1 MRSSSNVMGRF
12 NKRTLVAMYCSKEV
26 FFFSSGTNRERNS
39 VFTNA
44 VENFDQRSG
53 QSGGSV
59 TNRSY
64 SSFLPE

>member
-1 MRSSSNVMGRF
+1 MGRF
-12 NKRTLVAMYCSKEV
+12 NKGTLVAMYCSKE
-26 FFFSSGTNRERNS
+26 FFFFSGTNRERNS

>member
-12 NKRTLVAMYCSKEV
+12 NKGTLVAMYCSKEV
-26 FFFSSGTNRERNS
+26 FFFSS

>member
-1 MRSSSNVMGRF
+1 MGRF
-12 NKRTLVAMYCSKEV
+12 NKGTLVAMYCSKEV
-26 FFFSSGTNRERNS
+26 FFFFSFGTNRERNS

-44 VENFDQRSG
+44 VENFDQSSG